1 MGFYATVFWN
11 DYSWNDF
18 SEILKLKQ
26 KIDIET
32 ITIFMKHR
40 PGPLQT
46 NQTTHQDQYLYGGE
60 LSGYAHS
67 HDLVLLTKG
76 EISWICASN
85 QKSVHKYLID
95 KPMGNFSDSGATI
108 WSLKS

>member
-18 SEILKLKQ
+18 SEVLKLKQ

-40 PGPLQT
+40 PGDQPKRSPVLSSGTMFSQLVKAP
-46 NQTTHQDQYLYGGE
+46 TTRRHGMDF
-60 LSGYAHS
+60 
-67 HDLVLLTKG
+67 
-76 EISWICASN
+76 
-85 QKSVHKYLID
+85 
-95 KPMGNFSDSGATI
+95 MGHLRSF
-108 WSLKS
+108 